1 MNATPPSPP
10 PAAPEALRPVA
21 HLELKAAALLLF
33 TLALIV
39 GSVMYL
45 LYARGAF
52 EPTQTLVLVADDS
65 EGVVVGMD
73 MTFSGFPIG
82 RVRRIELA
90 DEGNARIVVD
100 VARKDA
106 HWLRVSSVF
115 TLVRGM
121 VGGTAI
127 RAYSGLLNDDPLPDG
142 AVRPVLRGDA
152 TSEIPQLM
160 ASARELLGNLNALT
174 AQDAAL
180 ASSLAQVRTLT
191 ERLNAPGGALQVLMG
206 NAQDAGKVLAAL
218 DRTNA
223 LLTRIDG
230 LAAKTDTQLYG
241 PGGLMPQVQASV
253 AQLGGLLADTRATL
267 KKVDAVLAEAQAVGA
282 NVREGTADLGALRAE
297 VESNLRKIDQ
307 LVGDIQRKWPF
318 ARDTELTPPCLRTP
332 SPGQGAS
339 PPLPPCVCCWQ
350 HAPASPQHPRGK
362 WIRMAHRSVRWRPT
376 SAGTNGW
383 RHWNGSTPAKPLPAL
398 ANPHAWHGWSCCNVP
413 HKLPA
418 PCPGTALASRPCA
431 PMLPGQSGPTP
442 PIWLA
447 RRWTPCRPRC
457 CHPHSR
463 PWPLPPRTLRPLPT
477 SCSFLTRWRAWW
489 RPGCCCAGPRHRQR
503 WCRQPWTPRRS
514 WAGAGPCW
522 PGWGCSGS
530 GQSRA
535 VNPMSPPAFGA
546 AWIWWSRALRPED
559 GPPHHAHTCH
569 GQP

>member
-10 PAAPEALRPVA
+10 PPAPEALRPVA

-127 RAYSGLLNDDPLPDG
+127 RAYSGLLNDDLLPDG

-318 ARDTELTPPCLRTP
+318 ARDTE
-332 SPGQGAS
+332 
-339 PPLPPCVCCWQ
+339 
-350 HAPASPQHPRGK
+350 
-362 WIRMAHRSVRWRPT
+362 I
-376 SAGTNGW
+376 
-383 RHWNGSTPAKPLPAL
+383 
-398 ANPHAWHGWSCCNVP
+398 
-413 HKLPA
+413 KLP
-418 PCPGTALASRPCA
+418 
-431 PMLPGQSGPTP
+431 
-442 PIWLA
+442 
-447 RRWTPCRPRC
+447 
-457 CHPHSR
+457 
-463 PWPLPPRTLRPLPT
+463 
-477 SCSFLTRWRAWW
+477 
-489 RPGCCCAGPRHRQR
+489 
-503 WCRQPWTPRRS
+503 
-514 WAGAGPCW
+514 
-522 PGWGCSGS
+522 
-530 GQSRA
+530 
-535 VNPMSPPAFGA
+535 
-546 AWIWWSRALRPED
+546 
-559 GPPHHAHTCH
+559 
-569 GQP
+569 

>member
-10 PAAPEALRPVA
+10 PPAPEALRPVA

-115 TLVRGM
+115 TLVRGV

-318 ARDTELTPPCLRTP
+318 ARDTEIN
-332 SPGQGAS
+332 
-339 PPLPPCVCCWQ
+339 LP
-350 HAPASPQHPRGK
+350 
-362 WIRMAHRSVRWRPT
+362 
-376 SAGTNGW
+376 
-383 RHWNGSTPAKPLPAL
+383 
-398 ANPHAWHGWSCCNVP
+398 
-413 HKLPA
+413 
-418 PCPGTALASRPCA
+418 
-431 PMLPGQSGPTP
+431 
-442 PIWLA
+442 
-447 RRWTPCRPRC
+447 
-457 CHPHSR
+457 
-463 PWPLPPRTLRPLPT
+463 
-477 SCSFLTRWRAWW
+477 
-489 RPGCCCAGPRHRQR
+489 
-503 WCRQPWTPRRS
+503 
-514 WAGAGPCW
+514 
-522 PGWGCSGS
+522 
-530 GQSRA
+530 
-535 VNPMSPPAFGA
+535 
-546 AWIWWSRALRPED
+546 
-559 GPPHHAHTCH
+559 
-569 GQP
+569 